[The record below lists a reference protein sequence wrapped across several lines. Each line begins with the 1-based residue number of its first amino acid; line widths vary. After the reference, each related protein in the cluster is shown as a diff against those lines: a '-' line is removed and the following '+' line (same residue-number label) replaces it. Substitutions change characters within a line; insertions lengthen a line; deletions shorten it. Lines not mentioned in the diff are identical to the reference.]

1 MKILIICILLV
12 LLVILS
18 VKLVGMN
25 SLEGFTNNSSKD
37 ILVLIFSCKKYESR
51 VATLKKIGYLDY
63 LKRHN
68 VDYLIVTGDEN
79 LNKEYELDKANNKLV
94 VKEKDTYEGL
104 PYKVVKTFYSV
115 NDDKNL
121 NYKYIIKSDDDCL
134 VNIERVLNNMDKI
147 QGEDYIG
154 RLNNFKHNYN
164 PNWNGLK
171 NKSKYYGPYM
181 NGATGYILSNKAV
194 NSISNSKDLN
204 NTLLKDELYEDKL
217 VGDVLRLNGF
227 KFKKHDLWY
236 SLAQDTKKIDN
247 FDNFIKKNSK
257 VTTFYGP
264 Q

>member
-1 MKILIICILLV
+1 MKILIICVLLV
-12 LLVILS
+12 LLIILCF
-18 VKLVGMN
+18 KLVGIN
-25 SLEGFTNNSSKD
+25 SLEAFTNNSSSD

-51 VATLKKIGYLDY
+51 VATLKKIGYLNY

-79 LNKEYELDKANNKLV
+79 LNKEYVLDKANNKLV

-115 NDDKNL
+115 NEDKNL

-134 VNIERVLNNMDKI
+134 VNIERILNNMDKI
-147 QGEDYIG
+147 HGQDYVG

-181 NGATGYILSNKAV
+181 NGATGYVLSDKAIA
-194 NSISNSKDLN
+194 SISNSKKQNLK
-204 NTLLKDELYEDKL
+204 LLKDELYEDKL
-217 VGDVLRLNGF
+217 IGDILRLNGF
-227 KFKKHDLWY
+227 KFKKHEIWY
-236 SLAQDTKKIDN
+236 SIDKDASKIED
-247 FDNFIKKNSK
+247 FESFIENHKNI
-257 VTTFYGP
+257 TTFYGP